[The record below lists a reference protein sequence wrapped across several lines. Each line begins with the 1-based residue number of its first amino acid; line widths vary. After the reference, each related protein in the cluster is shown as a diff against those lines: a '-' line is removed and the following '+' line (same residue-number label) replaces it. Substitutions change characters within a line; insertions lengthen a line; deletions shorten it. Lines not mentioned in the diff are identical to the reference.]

1 MEKRFEISQKTIVFT
16 LLFLVAMY
24 FVFFIRD
31 ILLLLA
37 VAFLITVILNPTV
50 KKLNRRKVP
59 KGISVLIVYFGAIAL
74 FAIGVIGILP
84 PVVDQTSSFVAN
96 FDIYLAQLGVS
107 DTALEQVNTYIFS
120 QIGSLSNQALKFGVD
135 IFNNFI
141 EIITVLIFAFYL
153 LVTRD
158 KIDQQL
164 ANVLGD
170 KKSKKIADFIDRLE
184 VELGGWARGQLVLM
198 FIIGLSTYIGLTLL
212 GVPYALPLA
221 VLAGI
226 LEVVPYVGPIIAA
239 VPAVV
244 IGFGVSPFLGWATI
258 ALYFLVQQIEAYVF
272 VPKVMEKS
280 IGLHPVL
287 ILLAI
292 SIGFRLGGVL
302 GIFMSVPTLI
312 LIRIFYY
319 QFIHKPQQ

>member
-1 MEKRFEISQKTIVFT
+1 MDRRVEISQRTIIFTVLLLLGIVF
-16 LLFLVAMY
+16 LYL
-24 FVFFIRD
+24 IWD

-37 VAFLITVILNPTV
+37 VAILITVILSPTV
-50 KKLNRRKVP
+50 KKLNKKKVP
-59 KGISVLIVYFGAIAL
+59 KGISVLVVYFGAIGL
-74 FAIGVIGILP
+74 LIIGIAGILP
-84 PVVDQTSSFVAN
+84 PVIDQTTSFLAN
-96 FDIYLAQLGVS
+96 FDTYLKQLGVS
-107 DTALEQVNTYIFS
+107 AVVLEQVNTYLFS
-120 QIGSLSNQALKFGVD
+120 QLGSLSNQALRFGVD

-158 KIDQQL
+158 KIDQQFASL
-164 ANVLGD
+164 LGD
-170 KKSKKIADFIDRLE
+170 KKSKRISDFIDKLE
-184 VELGGWARGQLVLM
+184 IELGGWARGQLVLM
-198 FIIGLSTYIGLTLL
+198 IIVGLSTYIGLVLL

-221 VLAGI
+221 VLAGL

-244 IGFGVSPFLGWATI
+244 IGFGVSPFMGWATV

-287 ILLAI
+287 ILMAI
-292 SIGFRLGGVL
+292 AIGFRLGGVL
-302 GIFMSVPTLI
+302 GIFMSVPMLI
-312 LIRIFYY
+312 GIKIFYY